1 MFWDKNDSPSQN
13 IEALLERE
21 NSTVEEFLDEDDII
35 QECKTQKKSIVN
47 YFTRPDVIKRMI
59 ELITTEPP
67 EDLPLAQRFRHA
79 NVACEILLLGLPSLD
94 EKLISEEETL
104 KMLYSYLE
112 NEPPLNPLLAS
123 FFSKTF
129 SMLFTKKSDQDWFL
143 YQQLCLKLLEF
154 LKTQSNFLDL
164 ICKHFSTPVIPD
176 LIMEMMRNVE
186 GAQLKRSLYEWLN
199 EERLV
204 EKLIDIIG
212 DPEQSEKHANVA
224 EFLCDLIHQGR
235 TMRQSDQEN
244 DSFEPIFE
252 GSNPIL
258 KNIESATTLFAL
270 FNVILQPNA
279 LESAIVSGI
288 TVVLKI
294 IRPVMLID
302 ERMSDRLQFLQDRE
316 KEIHNELLSTV
327 IRVIEPQLKHFNEL
341 LRNPPKKADIVISAG
356 LLSPPFGMTRLQICR
371 LFTVLL
377 QTNNEEIC
385 KAICETD
392 FFDILLTLF
401 KEYPWNNFLHSE
413 VEKCLHTIFYTSS
426 TNNANNNTTQP
437 ANGPQ
442 NTDFKFLNSGIDIFQ
457 DLSKSSKPELSDES
471 KEHIRTHFNLQLI
484 VNCQVVSRLIECW
497 KINKEIE
504 SAEKGRRLGYMG
516 HLIKIF
522 KHITTCISESEHIGA
537 LIENNLKDDTEREL
551 WQSIVN
557 STDGELTQA
566 LKTQS
571 KLLAN
576 CEACD
581 YDISLDFLTDN
592 DFSGAFNT
600 QCALTDAMDTDFL
613 FTLDYNTQ
621 NDSDD
626 DDDDDEDDDG
636 DGNDSDDNNENGNED
651 NGNHH
656 QVKNALNLFQF
667 GRSNDDDEDDDDE
680 NNAAGDV
687 LSFDANP
694 LSKLKSFTVTS
705 NPWDTNDD
713 FDVFKSA
720 SSAMTWA
727 PESTS
732 STADNFADFDA
743 HFSSFTN
750 DMGETLAG
758 TISSMINDNNT
769 AGNNDV
775 TNSRS
780 SSDDNTMVNLS
791 NTTTSEE
798 YDNNANVEKLSWS
811 GELPSF
817 QSRQTT
823 FIDDYED
830 DEGMWTKPLGASA
843 LNNSDNNEQESCEKA
858 DVETVTTTSSAIT
871 NGPTT
876 TSPDENEKEDN
887 SMEKDE
893 QEAATKQLNNVD
905 VVEQP
910 TTKQQLE
917 DDGNTTNLTNK
928 EELHQEKDSDAED
941 KNIIINNEDD
951 DTLTKHKSTI
961 EADNNTA
968 DIKDNKITDN
978 TDATTTSTPIADE
991 TTT

>member
-21 NSTVEEFLDEDDII
+21 NATVEEFLDEDDII

-94 EKLISEEETL
+94 EKLISDEETL
-104 KMLYSYLE
+104 KALYSYLE

-154 LKTQSNFLDL
+154 LKTQNNFLDL

-356 LLSPPFGMTRLQICR
+356 VLSPPFGMTRLQICR

-401 KEYPWNNFLHSE
+401 KEYRWNNFLHSE

-426 TNNANNNTTQP
+426 TNNANNNTTQTTS
-437 ANGPQ
+437 NNDTQ
-442 NTDFKFLNSGIDIFQ
+442 NVDIKFIHTSLDNFQ
-457 DLSKSSKPELSDES
+457 DASKSSKPELSDDC
-471 KEHIRTHFNLQLI
+471 KEHIRTHLI
-484 VNCQVVSRLIECW
+484 VSCQVVSRLIECW

-537 LIENNLKDDTEREL
+537 LIESNLKDDAEREL
-551 WQSIVN
+551 WQSIIN

-600 QCALTDAMDTDFL
+600 QCALTDPMDTDFL

-626 DDDDDEDDDG
+626 DDG

-651 NGNHH
+651 ESNHH
-656 QVKNALNLFQF
+656 QQVKNALNLFQF

-720 SSAMTWA
+720 SSSMTWA

-743 HFSSFTN
+743 HFSSFSN
-750 DMGETLAG
+750 DMGETLTG
-758 TISSMINDNNT
+758 TLSSLINDNNT
-769 AGNNDV
+769 TTTATGDSKSTEDN
-775 TNSRS
+775 
-780 SSDDNTMVNLS
+780 NTMVNLT
-791 NTTTSEE
+791 NTTTTATTSEE

-811 GELPSF
+811 GDLSSF
-817 QSRQTT
+817 HTRQT

-830 DEGMWTKPLGASA
+830 DEGMWTKPLGAAA
-843 LNNSDNNEQESCEKA
+843 LDNTENEQQETAEKVEA
-858 DVETVTTTSSAIT
+858 DETKSAAIT

-876 TSPDENEKEDN
+876 KSPDETEKEDKT
-887 SMEKDE
+887 MEKEE
-893 QEAATKQLNNVD
+893 QEEETPTKQVNNVEE

-910 TTKQQLE
+910 SQQ
-917 DDGNTTNLTNK
+917 DDGNNLEETN
-928 EELHQEKDSDAED
+928 QKDSEVEE
-941 KNIIINNEDD
+941 KNIINNEDD
-951 DTLTKHKSTI
+951 SINKHKSTI
-961 EADNNTA
+961 EADNNTF
-968 DIKDNKITDN
+968 IKDNKTAVISGDTDN
-978 TDATTTSTPIADE
+978 TDVVATITTTSTAIADD

>member
-21 NSTVEEFLDEDDII
+21 NATVEEFLDEDDII

-154 LKTQSNFLDL
+154 LKTQNNFLDL

-212 DPEQSEKHANVA
+212 DPEQCEKHANVA
-224 EFLCDLIHQGR
+224 EFLCDLIQQGR

-294 IRPVMLID
+294 IRRVIID
-302 ERMSDRLQFLQDRE
+302 ERITDRLHFLQDRE

-356 LLSPPFGMTRLQICR
+356 VLSPPFGMTRLQICR

-377 QTNNEEIC
+377 QTSNEEIC

-401 KEYPWNNFLHSE
+401 REYRWNNFLHTE
-413 VEKCLHTIFYTSS
+413 VEKCLHTIFYNSS
-426 TNNANNNTTQP
+426 PNNANNNATQP
-437 ANGPQ
+437 TSNNSPKNA
-442 NTDFKFLNSGIDIFQ
+442 DIKFLDDFMESLKTNE
-457 DLSKSSKPELSDES
+457 PELSNAS
-471 KEHIRTHFNLQLI
+471 KEHIRTHLI

-522 KHITTCISESEHIGA
+522 KHITSCISESEHIGA
-537 LIENNLKDDTEREL
+537 LIENNLKDDAEREL

-600 QCALTDAMDTDFL
+600 QCAITDAMDTDFL

-626 DDDDDEDDDG
+626 DDDDG
-636 DGNDSDDNNENGNED
+636 DGNDSDENSENSHEEER
-651 NGNHH
+651 NHH

-694 LSKLKSFTVTS
+694 LSKLKSFSVTS

-720 SSAMTWA
+720 SSSMTWA
-727 PESTS
+727 PECTT

-743 HFSSFTN
+743 HFSSFSN

-769 AGNNDV
+769 AANDV
-775 TNSRS
+775 VANSRS
-780 SSDDNTMVNLS
+780 TEDNT
-791 NTTTSEE
+791 NTASSATAAATTSEE

-811 GELPSF
+811 GELLSF
-817 QSRQTT
+817 HSRQS

-843 LNNSDNNEQESCEKA
+843 LNNAENEPEEKTDN
-858 DVETVTTTSSAIT
+858 DDETKSALT
-871 NGPTT
+871 NGPTK
-876 TSPDENEKEDN
+876 SPDEMEKEDK
-887 SMEKDE
+887 SVEKE
-893 QEAATKQLNNVD
+893 QEEETTTLTKQLNNVE

-910 TTKQQLE
+910 TTEKQ
-917 DDGNTTNLTNK
+917 DGNNTNLEENEEIKQK
-928 EELHQEKDSDAED
+928 ETDVEEK
-941 KNIIINNEDD
+941 NNIINNEDD
-951 DTLTKHKSTI
+951 TINKHKSTI
-961 EADNNTA
+961 EADNNT
-968 DIKDNKITDN
+968 DIKDNKTAVIAGETDN
-978 TDATTTSTPIADE
+978 TAATAITTTTTTSTPIADD